1 MMISAGTV
9 VAASK
14 DHGGTSRTFVP
25 GGCRGVV
32 TKGGGW
38 PVQVRWEGLEYSQPA
53 YRDEII

>member
-38 PVQVRWEGLEYSQPA
+38 PLQVRWEGLACAQPA